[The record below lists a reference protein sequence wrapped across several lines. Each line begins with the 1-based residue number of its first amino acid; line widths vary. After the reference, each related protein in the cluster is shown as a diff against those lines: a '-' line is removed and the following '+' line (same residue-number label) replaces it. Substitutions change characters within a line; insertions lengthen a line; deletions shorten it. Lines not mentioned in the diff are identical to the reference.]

1 MKTGGN
7 MSSEIYEKLRR
18 ILDTHPSGAPESK
31 HFDEI
36 LRMYFTPDEAELLC
50 RMSFR
55 MKTVNEIIKDS
66 GLDAQE
72 VEKTLD
78 ALSSRALIFSKS
90 GKTGKAYALLPTI
103 PGLFEFPFMKGITSP
118 ELKKLAGLWEEY
130 HADTLGN
137 AFSGNPTPLARVIP
151 VGSSVES
158 VSNIHPYEEVK
169 EFISHSECFALADCA
184 CRVSVAKCDK
194 PRDVCLIFDA
204 GAKFLIEKGY
214 AREITRDEAF
224 AVLDRS
230 EEAGLVHM
238 SGNTKSK
245 TYFICNCCPCCCTI
259 MRGLTQLK
267 NPHAFYTS
275 SYLAVLDSGECIS
288 CGACTERCPMV
299 AISIDDESSAIDENM
314 CIGCGLCVSS
324 CPVSAISLVKRPVEP
339 DIPATVQDMGIRVA
353 TEKGKIEDF
362 MKVMT
367 S

>member
-1 MKTGGN
+1 
-7 MSSEIYEKLRR
+7 MSSDSYEKLRQ
-18 ILDTHPSGAPESK
+18 ILDTHPSGAPASGY
-31 HFDEI
+31 FNEI
-36 LRMYFTPDEAELLC
+36 LKIYFTPDEAELLC

-55 MKTVNEIIKDS
+55 VKTVDEIIKDS
-66 GLDAQE
+66 GLDAHE

-78 ALSSRALIFSKS
+78 ALSSKALVFSKTGKS
-90 GKTGKAYALLPTI
+90 GKTYALLPTI

-118 ELKKLAGLWEEY
+118 GLKKLAGLWEEY
-130 HADTLGN
+130 HADTLGD

-158 VSNIHPYEEVK
+158 ISNIHPYEEVK
-169 EFISHSECFALADCA
+169 EFISQSEYFALADCA

-194 PRDVCLIFDA
+194 PKDVCLVFDA
-204 GAKFLIEKGY
+204 GAKFLVEKGFGK
-214 AREITRDEAF
+214 EITRDEAF

-259 MRGLTQLK
+259 MRGLTQLR
-267 NPHAFYTS
+267 NPNAFYTS
-275 SYLAVLDSGECIS
+275 SYLAVLESSECIS
-288 CGACTERCPMV
+288 CSACINRCPMGAV
-299 AISIDDESSAIDENM
+299 KIDDESSVIDESM

-324 CPVSAISLVKRPVEP
+324 CPVSAISLAKRQVEP

-353 TEKGKIEDF
+353 TEKGKIEGF